1 MDKVLTFFRDI
12 ITWLEIPLFSIG
24 KTRIT
29 LWTVIAMVLLFVTL
43 HLVSSRTQRLVTNK
57 LMAKSRY
64 DLGVRVATGSI
75 VRYAI
80 LTLGLIV
87 ILQVVGLDLSTLTI
101 LLGALGVGIGFGLQ
115 TITNNF
121 VSGLIIL
128 FERPVKVGDR
138 VEVGGIAG
146 NVVRIS
152 IRATEI
158 ITNDNISII
167 VPNSEF
173 IANTVI
179 NWSHSDRAVRFNY
192 EIGVA
197 YGEDPEVVRTTLLEI
212 ALANDGV
219 IKDRKPDV
227 LLKEFGDSSVNFTL
241 RVWTREYADRPG
253 VLRSQLNYE
262 IARIFKEKGIRIPY
276 PQRDVHLIPSPEAG
290 EV

>member
-1 MDKVLTFFRDI
+1 MDQVLTFFRDI

-29 LWTVIAMVLLFVTL
+29 VWTVIAMVLLFVTL
-43 HLVSSRTQRLVTNK
+43 HLVSSRAQRLVTHK

-64 DLGVRVATGSI
+64 NLGVRVATGSI

-158 ITNDNISII
+158 LTNDNISII

-192 EIGVA
+192 DIGVA
-197 YGEDPEVVRTTLLEI
+197 YGEDPELVRTTLLDI

-262 IARIFKEKGIRIPY
+262 IARVFKQKGIRIPS
-276 PQRDVHLIPSPEAG
+276 VTCI
-290 EV
+290 

>member
-1 MDKVLTFFRDI
+1 MDEILTFFRDMI
-12 ITWLEIPLFSIG
+12 NWLEIPLFSIG
-24 KTRIT
+24 KTQIT
-29 LWTVIAMVLLFVTL
+29 VWTIIAVVLLFVAL
-43 HLVSSRTQRLVTNK
+43 HLVTSRVQRLVTDK

-64 DLGVRVATGSI
+64 DIGVRVATGSI

-80 LTLGLIV
+80 LTVGLIV
-87 ILQVVGLDLSTLTI
+87 ILQVVGVDLSTLTI

-138 VEVGGIAG
+138 IEVGGIAG

-179 NWSHSDRAVRFNY
+179 NWSHSDRAVRFNFD
-192 EIGVA
+192 IGVA
-197 YGEDPEVVRTTLLEI
+197 YGEDPENIRQTLL
-212 ALANDGV
+212 AVANDNPGV
-219 IKDRKPDV
+219 IRDRKPDV
-227 LLKEFGDSSVNFTL
+227 LLKEFGDSAIVFTL
-241 RVWTREYADRPG
+241 RVWTQEYADRPG
-253 VLRSQLNYE
+253 VLHSQLNYE
-262 IARIFKEKGIRIPY
+262 IARRFKEKGIKIPF
-276 PQRDVHLIPSPEAG
+276 PQRDVHIISGDSA
-290 EV
+290 V